1 MKEGYKKTEVGVIP
15 EEWDIKK
22 LIDIS
27 EKIFV
32 GIATSTTNYYTNEG
46 TVLIRNQNIK
56 SDKLD
61 IQDLLKITDSFS
73 EVNENKK
80 LKYGD
85 VLTVRT
91 GYPGISCVVPKEFEG
106 SQTFTTLITR
116 PKKSHINPFYLSRYF
131 NSELGKRIFNSGKAG
146 GAQQNLGVKFLEDI
160 NVIIPPLKEQE
171 KIAEI
176 LSTVDGQ
183 IDDTE
188 MLIEKC
194 QELKKGLMQKL
205 LTRGIGHTEF
215 KKTEVGEIPVDWRVK
230 KLEQVTDIVN
240 GGTPDTREE
249 TYWKNGNIK
258 WATPTDITRNNK
270 KYILETEKS
279 ITEEGLKNSS
289 ATLLPVGSILMSS
302 RATIGER
309 SINTV
314 PMSTNQGFKSF
325 ICKSIIN
332 NEYLYYY
339 IEKLKKQ
346 MIKISAGSTFLE
358 ISKKDIENIK
368 IAIPSLEEQ
377 EKIAKMLSSIDNGI
391 DYYKNKKEKLEELK
405 KGLMQQ
411 LLTGK
416 IRTSI

>member
-1 MKEGYKKTEVGVIP
+1 MRLLKEGYKKTEVGVIP

-194 QELKKGLMQKL
+194 QELKKGLMQRL

-215 KKTEVGEIPVDWRVK
+215 KKTEVGEIPVEWEVK
-230 KLEQVTDIVN
+230 KLDVICEFLDGMRKPIKSSDRENMKGIIPYYGASGIIDWVNDYIFDEELILLGEDGENLKSRNVPLAFRVN
-240 GGTPDTREE
+240 GKCWVNNHAHVLRC
-249 TYWKNGNIK
+249 KNANIDFVTEVLESK
-258 WATPTDITRNNK
+258 DYTSYVIGSAQPKLTQSQCK
-270 KYILETEKS
+270 KIL
-279 ITEEGLKNSS
+279 IQ
-289 ATLLPVGSILMSS
+289 V
-302 RATIGER
+302 
-309 SINTV
+309 
-314 PMSTNQGFKSF
+314 
-325 ICKSIIN
+325 
-332 NEYLYYY
+332 
-339 IEKLKKQ
+339 
-346 MIKISAGSTFLE
+346 
-358 ISKKDIENIK
+358 
-368 IAIPSLEEQ
+368 PSLKEQ
-377 EKIAKMLSSIDNGI
+377 ERIAQILASIDNEIEG
-391 DYYKNKKEKLEELK
+391 YKNRKQNLKKLK